1 MRDEED
7 DSSIPPLVERG
18 DSSFYSDSSS
28 DEADSISTG
37 SMPRLVTRAESRA
50 ILAREQRSGRETPES
65 LPDLA
70 SDSSIPD
77 LIEYDFHRLID
88 RSLFRDAPQM
98 NFQNNFMDIIGD
110 IRMRMNVY
118 YMDGMFDD
126 STYSASSVST
136 DFTDVDVEPLLDPE
150 LEFRKMVIHM
160 MIEHGF
166 GGNIDTR
173 ILHLQKDSERPDA
186 FLEIIKKWTGR
197 EMCLAILEG
206 MLMRNRFLKNEKMK
220 EARENDIMNF
230 VTCHEEAIDEID
242 GLEGDSDSDDSYND
256 EEVDSDNADEVESDI
271 DDLVSIEAASS
282 SCDCDDDDASFS
294 SLPPLMQ
301 YIPNEIEGRTRIHRD
316 ASIVVRKRSLETAT
330 NLTKWVNV
338 LASKSNNDDHKEQ
351 RKCHMEL
358 IQKDM
363 EHVLEKINLLQRKR
377 AYLKDVDDFEKVTSL
392 PELDTSLHELNT
404 ANHESYCQM
413 VSRNVLAWILE
424 GEVKQR
430 ILSLMDSLLYSNK
443 ELDTKDEQHD
453 EQQDES
459 QVFVAQ
465 KLVQDLTRFARF
477 LDEDA
482 LENRMIY
489 IDEDGTSYDSKLNPL
504 RTNARNGSLD

>member
-1 MRDEED
+1 MNDED

-18 DSSFYSDSSS
+18 DSSFYSDSAPS
-28 DEADSISTG
+28 DDSNSFG

-50 ILAREQRSGRETPES
+50 MAAREQRSGRETPES

-70 SDSSIPD
+70 SDSSVPD

-98 NFQNNFMDIIGD
+98 HFQNNLMDMLGD

-126 STYSASSVST
+126 STYSASSIDS

-166 GGNIDTR
+166 GGNIDAR
-173 ILHLQKDSERPDA
+173 ILHLQKDCEKPDA
-186 FLEIIKKWTGR
+186 LKEIIKNWRGR

-206 MLMRNRFLKNEKMK
+206 MLTRNRFLKTEEQK
-220 EARENDIMNF
+220 ENRENDIMNF
-230 VTCHEEAIDEID
+230 VTCFEDAIEEID

-256 EEVDSDNADEVESDI
+256 DEVESGNEDESDI
-271 DDLVSIEAASS
+271 DDLVSSEDSS
-282 SCDCDDDDASFS
+282 SASESDDDDNSLS

-301 YIPNEIEGRTRIHRD
+301 YIPNENEGQTRIHRD
-316 ASIVVRKRSLETAT
+316 ASIVVRKSTVETAT
-330 NLTKWVNV
+330 ELTTLVKTA
-338 LASKSNNDDHKEQ
+338 LASKSNNDEQ
-351 RKCHMEL
+351 SELRNCHMEL
-358 IQKDM
+358 IQKEM
-363 EHVLEKINLLQRKR
+363 ELVLEKINLLQRKR
-377 AYLKDVDDFEKVTSL
+377 AYLKDKDDFEKITSL

-404 ANHESYCQM
+404 ETGESYCQM
-413 VSRNVLAWILE
+413 ISKNVLAWVLA

-430 ILSLMDSLLYSNK
+430 IGLLMDSLLHSK
-443 ELDTKDEQHD
+443 MELNTKDEQQD

-465 KLVQDLTRFARF
+465 KLVQDLTSFARF
-477 LDEDA
+477 LDEDV
-482 LENRMIY
+482 LENRMIH
-489 IDEDGTSYDSKLNPL
+489 IDEDGTSYDSTLNPL
-504 RTNARNGSLD
+504 RTNARNGNLD

>member
-1 MRDEED
+1 MRDQED

-18 DSSFYSDSSS
+18 DSSFYSDSS

-37 SMPRLVTRAESRA
+37 NMPRLVTRAESRA
-50 ILAREQRSGRETPES
+50 ILAREQRSGRETPAS

-70 SDSSIPD
+70 SDSSVPD
-77 LIEYDFHRLID
+77 LIEYDFHRFID
-88 RSLFRDAPQM
+88 RSLFRDVPQM
-98 NFQNNFMDIIGD
+98 NFQNNFMEMFGD
-110 IRMRMNVY
+110 IRMRMNVH
-118 YMDGMFDD
+118 YMDGIFDD

-136 DFTDVDVEPLLDPE
+136 DFTDVDVEPLVLDHE

-160 MIEHGF
+160 MIEQGF

-173 ILHLQKDSERPDA
+173 ILHLQKDSDKRDV
-186 FLEIIKKWTGR
+186 FLEIIKKWRGR
-197 EMCLAILEG
+197 ELCLAMLEG
-206 MLMRNRFLKNEKMK
+206 MLTRNRFLKNEKMK
-220 EARENDIMNF
+220 EARENDIMKF

-242 GLEGDSDSDDSYND
+242 GLEGDSSESDDSYND
-256 EEVDSDNADEVESDI
+256 DEVDSDNADEVESDI
-271 DDLVSIEAASS
+271 DDLVSSEAASS
-282 SCDCDDDDASFS
+282 SCDSDDDAASFS

-301 YIPNEIEGRTRIHRD
+301 YIPNEIEGQTRIHRD
-316 ASIVVRKRSLETAT
+316 ASIVVRKSSLETAT
-330 NLTKWVNV
+330 NLTKWVKTA

-351 RKCHMEL
+351 RNCHMEL

-377 AYLKDVDDFEKVTSL
+377 AYLKDVDDFKKVTSL
-392 PELDTSLHELNT
+392 LELDTSLHELNT
-404 ANHESYCQM
+404 ANDESYCQM

-430 ILSLMDSLLYSNK
+430 ILLLMDSLLYSNK
-443 ELDTKDEQHD
+443 ELDTKD

-489 IDEDGTSYDSKLNPL
+489 IDEDGTSYDSTLNKF
-504 RTNARNGSLD
+504 RTNARNGTLD